1 MLAYLL
7 DEQISPVVAE
17 QLLRRCPG
25 LRAEAVTR
33 WQQGAYTGQPDE
45 RLLLAATEGGLT
57 LVTYDLRTIPPSL
70 AEWAASGLTHG
81 GVILVDHHTIRPSDV
96 GRLARALASLWN
108 REHRHVWVD
117 RIVFLEAP

>member
-17 QLLRRCPG
+17 QLLRTCPG
-25 LRAEAVTR
+25 VRAEAVPR
-33 WQQGAYTGQPDE
+33 WRQGAYTGQPDE
-45 RLLLAATEGGLT
+45 RALLAATECGLT

-70 AEWAASGLTHG
+70 AEWAASGLTHS
-81 GVILVDHHTIRPSDV
+81 GVILVDYHTIHPSDF
-96 GRLARALASLWN
+96 GRLVRALARLWD
-108 REHRHVWVD
+108 REHQHVWVD